1 MSVKERVKS
10 VIQEIKDIYTF
21 LNNQDTKPDDE
32 IKAKEVLID
41 RFKILK
47 DLNTEPAKDS
57 LIKDILVRLE
67 DWDTLELWFKEV
79 NYLPQSL
86 YNFIIS
92 CEIDEFIADAG
103 SVTQEKVE
111 VSPKKEIIKDTSQMD
126 SAEILANVSE
136 QIEREIRPLKAQQEL
151 LKNKLE
157 SLENEVKTLSQKI
170 TTQRIDSKEEA
181 MKPKISQKIRESH
194 YISAESKVDQIK
206 PSSIS
211 VKRPSTKALEPFTGK
226 IETDLVLDVRNLTK
240 IYTIGDY
247 TITALDRVDL
257 QIKRGEL
264 VAIVG
269 PSGAGKTTLIN
280 CLGALD
286 FPDQGQVIYN
296 TDGRGTG
303 SDITTMT
310 DKEHKQI
317 RLHKI
322 GFIFQFYNL
331 FPILTAY
338 ENVELPALLAKK
350 SSADIE
356 GKVTELL
363 SVVGLGARMHH
374 KPTQMSGGEQ
384 QRVTVARSMVNEP
397 LILLADEPTGELDT
411 ETTTQIMEIF
421 LQLRDKGQSIL
432 MVTHN
437 RRIAEVADRIITITD
452 GQLVSERQ
460 GGKRLAE
467 IWNDEKMEMD

>member
-1 MSVKERVKS
+1 MSVKEKVKS

-47 DLNTEPAKDS
+47 DLNAEPAKDS

-92 CEIDEFIADAG
+92 CEIDDFIADAG
-103 SVTQEKVE
+103 SVTQVKAE
-111 VSPKKEIIKDTSQMD
+111 VSPKKEIKKDTSQID

-136 QIEREIRPLKAQQEL
+136 QIEREIRPLKAQEEL
-151 LKNKLE
+151 LKNKLD
-157 SLENEVKTLSQKI
+157 SLEKEVKTLSQKI
-170 TTQRIDSKEEA
+170 AIPKIDSKEEA
-181 MKPKISQKIRESH
+181 LKPKISHKIRESH
-194 YISAESKVDQIK
+194 AISSESKVEQIK

-211 VKRPSTKALEPFTGK
+211 VKRPSAKALEPFTGK
-226 IETDLVLDVRNLTK
+226 IDTDLVLDVRNLTK

-247 TITALDRVDL
+247 TITALNRVDL
-257 QIKRGEL
+257 QIKKGEL
-264 VAIVG
+264 VAVVG

-296 TDGRGTG
+296 IDGRGTG

-317 RLHKI
+317 RLHEI

>member
-10 VIQEIKDIYTF
+10 VVQEIKDIYTF

-57 LIKDILVRLE
+57 LIKDILLRLE

-103 SVTQEKVE
+103 SVTQEKAE
-111 VSPKKEIIKDTSQMD
+111 VSPKKEIKKDTLQMD

-151 LKNKLE
+151 LRNKLDLIE
-157 SLENEVKTLSQKI
+157 KEVKTLSQKI
-170 TTQRIDSKEEA
+170 TIQRIDSKEEA
-181 MKPKISQKIRESH
+181 IKPKISHKIRESPA
-194 YISAESKVDQIK
+194 ISSESKVEQSK
-206 PSSIS
+206 PLSIS
-211 VKRPSTKALEPFTGK
+211 VKRPSAKALEPFTGK

-257 QIKRGEL
+257 QIKKGEL

-286 FPDQGQVIYN
+286 FPDEGQVIYN
-296 TDGRGTG
+296 IDGRGTG
-303 SDITTMT
+303 SDITKMN

-317 RLHKI
+317 RLHEI

-356 GKVTELL
+356 GKVNELL

-384 QRVTVARSMVNEP
+384 QRVTVARSMVNDP

-421 LQLRDKGQSIL
+421 LKLRDKGQSIL

-452 GQLVSERQ
+452 GQLVSERH

-467 IWNDEKMEMD
+467 IWND